1 MKKSIL
7 PVLVLLTIFALFS
20 CKTTCPVNRDENPL
34 MYEALAYLQNNY
46 ISPEDYIIEKFKDHD
61 VVILGEMHRIK
72 HDPLLVQNLMPLLHK
87 NGIYTVAIEFA
98 LYEDQSRID
107 KLVMAE
113 EYDET
118 LARSIHLNGFL
129 HGLGGYHEYCD
140 IFKAAW
146 RVNKDI
152 PAGAQ
157 KMRVLGVNDRLYWSE
172 VKNRE
177 DVNKAEIRKKV
188 FKDFSEKNWADRV
201 KKEVLDKGEKVLCY
215 CGMHHAFSKY
225 RQPVVSEGRFIR
237 FGDVRFG
244 NYLYEEKKDTVFT
257 ISLHYPW
264 VSAEGYDK
272 PPVLPA
278 DGMLDSLLV
287 SLPKDK
293 LRFGFDTAGTPMGDF
308 TAGSSLYKFGY
319 DNFTLKDFCDG
330 YICQGTFGD
339 YEGVTAIKDFIN
351 ETNIGK
357 VKAEAYPVVRNF
369 GIKQHYKAL
378 THDAAAV
385 KTYFL
390 KNAVAE
396 TKKLKPIEPVR

>member
-1 MKKSIL
+1 MKKNTVTVV
-7 PVLVLLTIFALFS
+7 VLFAVFLLFS
-20 CKTTCPVNRDENPL
+20 CTATESASRDENPL
-34 MYEALAYLQNNY
+34 VYEAYTYLQNNY
-46 ISPEDYIIEKFKDHD
+46 ISPEDYIIEKFKDYD

-98 LYEDQSRID
+98 LYEDQDRID
-107 KLVMAE
+107 TLVTAE

-118 LARSIHLNGFL
+118 LARSVHLNSFCI
-129 HGLGGYHEYCD
+129 GLGGYHEYCD

-146 RVNKDI
+146 QVNKNL
-152 PAGAQ
+152 PSGVQ

-172 VKNRE
+172 AKSRE
-177 DVNKAEIRKKV
+177 DTVKPEIRKKI
-188 FKDFSEKNWADRV
+188 FRDFSEKNWADRV

-225 RQPVVSEGRFIR
+225 RQPAVSGGRFIR

-244 NYLYEEKKDTVFT
+244 NYLYEEKKDKVFT

-264 VSAEGYDK
+264 FPVEGYDK
-272 PPVLPA
+272 DSVLPA
-278 DGMLDSLLV
+278 DGMIDTLLV
-287 SLPKDK
+287 SLPKNK
-293 LRFGFDTAGTPMGDF
+293 RRFGFDTAGTPMGDF
-308 TAGSSLYKFGY
+308 TGSTSLYKFGY

-351 ETNIGK
+351 ETNIDRI
-357 VKAEAYPVVRNF
+357 KAEGYPTVRNF
-369 GIKQHYKAL
+369 SLKQHDETL
-378 THDAAAV
+378 ERESAAV
-385 KTYFL
+385 KTYHL
-390 KNAVAE
+390 KKAIAE
-396 TKKLKPIEPVR
+396 TKKLKPVKSE